1 LARWQARRR
10 APALRQMGIDEIY
23 LGKKTGFLTVVSNLE
38 TAEPLWFGRERKKE
52 SPDEYFRTQLSLRQ
66 RGAIQAAC
74 VDMWAAWKQSLTQW
88 APQCRIIYDKFHIIG
103 HANNAIDEV
112 RRAEFVRQGGW
123 KRELVKGK
131 RWLLLARWVTLE
143 TENKRLLNRLFQ
155 ANRRMLKAYS
165 RKAWGSYGTTSTRA
179 RC

>member
-1 LARWQARRR
+1 
-10 APALRQMGIDEIY
+10 MGIDEIY

-52 SPDEYFRTQLSLRQ
+52 TLDEYFRTQLSLRQ
-66 RGAIQAAC
+66 RRAIQAAC

-88 APQCRIIYDKFHIIG
+88 APQCRIVYDKFHIIG

-123 KRELVKGK
+123 KRN
-131 RWLLLARWVTLE
+131 W
-143 TENKRLLNRLFQ
+143 
-155 ANRRMLKAYS
+155 
-165 RKAWGSYGTTSTRA
+165 
-179 RC
+179 